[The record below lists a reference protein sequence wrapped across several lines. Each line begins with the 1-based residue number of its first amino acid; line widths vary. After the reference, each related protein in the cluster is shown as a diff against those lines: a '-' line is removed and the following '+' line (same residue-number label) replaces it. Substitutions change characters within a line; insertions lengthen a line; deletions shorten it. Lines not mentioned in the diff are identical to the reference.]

1 VPSCFRSK
9 LVDNVAE
16 TWSSPMRGR
25 GIALALVLLAT
36 LGPSSV
42 PRASAEEAAVL
53 GAKFVEAR
61 SPGGIVFLHR
71 FDDSTP
77 YAAINFGWR
86 DVYGAAHKDKAALP
100 SLTGALL
107 MQSADGKADDSLVE
121 KMNDLAAS
129 ASLSGSFY
137 QFRGNVRAPA
147 KNLAEAMKLTAAA
160 LKTSMP
166 TDKVF
171 RRLMQQVT
179 EGEASAITRS
189 ETIAQRAALRLSLGE
204 HPAVRSFAATRF
216 DGLSPADVDAWR
228 KVTLDRAR
236 LKVVVSGKVSAA
248 DAGPILDAAFADLP
262 ASLALPSVNLPVVV
276 PFKPRTIV
284 IERET
289 AQSAILIVGKT
300 DLVSGPP
307 AQIAAIANSALGAGS
322 DGRIFQ
328 AVRVALGASYG
339 GGSNFYSPDPEQRLL
354 QITSTVANDQVAQS
368 LLALRKTYATWH
380 ADGMT
385 EAELKVG
392 VTKAVN
398 GTAGALKDPA
408 SASNMALGTIMG
420 DRPISD
426 LHDYDKLMMALTT
439 PDLNDMIRNKFPK
452 PDQLMT
458 VVVTPSAARLIE
470 AGVTANCVIS
480 SLAEIEKCMR

>member
-1 VPSCFRSK
+1 MRARSF
-9 LVDNVAE
+9 
-16 TWSSPMRGR
+16 
-25 GIALALVLLAT
+25 ALAVVLLAC
-36 LGPSSV
+36 LIS
-42 PRASAEEAAVL
+42 RADAEEVAGF
-53 GAKFVEAR
+53 GAKFVEAK

-71 FDDSTP
+71 FDDATP

-86 DVYGAAHKDKAALP
+86 DTYGAANPAKTALP
-100 SLTGALL
+100 TLTGALL

-147 KNLAEAMKLTAAA
+147 KNIAEALKLTAAA

-171 RRLMQQVT
+171 KRLTQQVT
-179 EGEASAITRS
+179 EGEASAVTRS
-189 ETIAQRAALRLSLGE
+189 ETIAQRAALRLSLGD

-216 DGLSPADVDAWR
+216 DGLSPADVDVWR
-228 KVTLDRAR
+228 KVALDRAR
-236 LKVVVSGKVSAA
+236 LKVVVSGKVSVA
-248 DAGPILDAAFADLP
+248 DAGLMLDAAFSDLP
-262 ASLALPSVNLPVVV
+262 PLVAAPKVALPVVP

-289 AQSAILIVGKT
+289 AQSAIMIIGKT
-300 DLVSGPP
+300 EIASGQP
-307 AQIAAIANSALGAGS
+307 AQMASIANSVLGSGS

-339 GGSNFYSPDPEQRLL
+339 GGSSIYSPAPGQRLL
-354 QITSTVANDQVAQS
+354 QMTSTVANDQVAAS

-380 ADGMT
+380 ADGVT
-385 EAELKVG
+385 EAELKAAV
-392 VTKAVN
+392 VKAMN
-398 GTAGALKDPA
+398 SSAGALKDPA
-408 SASNMALGTIMG
+408 SAANTALSTVMG

-426 LHDYDKLMMALTT
+426 LHDYNKLIKSLTT

-470 AGVTANCVIS
+470 AGITANCVIS